1 MLQTFQPIIQFFV
14 HAWLI
19 IPQLRIKVLS
29 IWGSRHS
36 SGEDGFDNERV
47 VLLERFTI
55 TFAERDGKLFAG
67 RIDVPAEGL
76 CGEVESSV
84 QKLEKKNLV
93 SSAVAA
99 PFWPTVSLSVLQM
112 DSRTHSPVQPQ
123 ETFSRGVF
131 LRLELV
137 SHKIL

>member
-1 MLQTFQPIIQFFV
+1 M
-14 HAWLI
+14 
-19 IPQLRIKVLS
+19 
-29 IWGSRHS
+29 
-36 SGEDGFDNERV
+36 

-67 RIDVPAEGL
+67 RIDVSAEGL

-84 QKLEKKNLV
+84 EKLEKKDLV

-112 DSRTHSPVQPQ
+112 ERQDTLTCSTTGDLQSRC
-123 ETFSRGVF
+123 
-131 LRLELV
+131 V
-137 SHKIL
+137 SSS

>member
-1 MLQTFQPIIQFFV
+1 M
-14 HAWLI
+14 
-19 IPQLRIKVLS
+19 
-29 IWGSRHS
+29 
-36 SGEDGFDNERV
+36 

-55 TFAERDGKLFAG
+55 TFPERDGKLFAG
-67 RIDVPAEGL
+67 RIDVSAEGL

-84 QKLEKKNLV
+84 EKLEKKDLV

-99 PFWPTVSLSVLQM
+99 PFWPTISLSVLQM
-112 DSRTHSPVQPQ
+112 ESWNSRTDSPVQPQ

-137 SHKIL
+137 SHEIL